1 MNTLLPEIIIKLL
14 PAGSIRVVMHMC
26 MCQRKERVKINENSS
41 ISRQL

>member
-1 MNTLLPEIIIKLL
+1 MNTLLPEIIIRLL

-26 MCQRKERVKINENSS
+26 MCQWKERVKINENSS